1 MRMKAGARYVIRRDL
16 AEGLGDTV
24 RVVLSAREEEASGTT
39 TDLDPASSAEDLKA
53 CKDWETTA
61 LGR

>member
-1 MRMKAGARYVIRRDL
+1 MKAGARYIVRRDL

-24 RVVLSAREEEASGTT
+24 RVVLAAHEEEASGAK
-39 TDLDPASSAEDLKA
+39 TDLTPASSAEDLKA
-53 CKDWETTA
+53 CKDWQTTA